1 MIAIRTER
9 YYSDYYADVLVP
21 ADADDAPVV
30 LLWHGITPNT
40 RAVMRPLAVALAN
53 RGAIVIVPD
62 WSPTSEDGGRT
73 ALRASVDWTVEQA
86 RDLGTANRRCLIGWS
101 RGARAA
107 LGYVLDRPHSPFQ
120 RVVGLAG
127 QYAIPIAT
135 AGRPPLELAEE
146 RSDAQVLLLHGTRDT
161 ILPFDGS
168 QRLHDA
174 LREAGTASEILAVDT
189 DHAGVILARF
199 DDELQACLPER
210 SLTTGERAT
219 LDAISQFVFRP
230 L

>member
-1 MIAIRTER
+1 
-9 YYSDYYADVLVP
+9 
-21 ADADDAPVV
+21 
-30 LLWHGITPNT
+30 
-40 RAVMRPLAVALAN
+40 
-53 RGAIVIVPD
+53 
-62 WSPTSEDGGRT
+62 
-73 ALRASVDWTVEQA
+73 
-86 RDLGTANRRCLIGWS
+86 
-101 RGARAA
+101 
-107 LGYVLDRPHSPFQ
+107 
-120 RVVGLAG
+120 VGLAG